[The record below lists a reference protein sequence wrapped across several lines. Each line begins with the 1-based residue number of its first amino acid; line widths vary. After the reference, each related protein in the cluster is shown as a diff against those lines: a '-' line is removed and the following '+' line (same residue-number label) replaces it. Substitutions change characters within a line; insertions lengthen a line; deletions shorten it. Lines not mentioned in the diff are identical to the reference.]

1 VRLAALIR
9 PLCALLAAILVAGCS
24 SSEDLAAVRSQISH
38 FRDLMAAQQ
47 FAQIYAEASDDLKK
61 STTEKQMVDL
71 LAAMERKLGAAK
83 DAQDSGWKLDFRS
96 SGTVVTFS
104 LKTQFEK
111 GSGIETFVYRFSGKE
126 PLLLG
131 YHVNSNDLIIN

>member
-1 VRLAALIR
+1 VGLAASIR

-24 SSEDLAAVRSQISH
+24 SSEDLAAVRIQISH

-47 FAQIYAEASDDLKK
+47 FSRIYADASDDLKK

-71 LAAMERKLGAAK
+71 LAAMEGKLGAAK
-83 DAQDSGWKLDFRS
+83 DSQDNGWKVDFRT
-96 SGTVVTFS
+96 SGTVVTLS
-104 LKTQFEK
+104 LKTQFER

-126 PLLLG
+126 ALLLG
-131 YHVNSNDLIIN
+131 YNINSNDLIVN